1 VSTESVGKNNR
12 PEEASTWLT
21 KTSFENIILEKEG
34 NIAVITFNR
43 PEAMNALNNQTRA
56 EFRSAIEDVATD
68 DEIKV
73 LILTGNGKSFVAGSD
88 IKEFNQTTPFMA
100 HNIVR
105 LGEMVEKMEKPVI
118 AAVNGFCLGGGCEI
132 AMGCDIIIASE
143 KAKFGQTEIN
153 IGIIPGGGG
162 TQRLQRLIGAC
173 RAKELIF
180 TGDIIRADEA
190 DRIGLVNRVV
200 PMDELMPTA
209 KEIAKKIATKS
220 AAALRLAKTA
230 INRGMQT
237 NLESG
242 LKYEYE
248 LYSIS
253 LSLEDKAEGVNAFL
267 EKRAPKFVGR

>member
-1 VSTESVGKNNR
+1 M
-12 PEEASTWLT
+12 AY
-21 KTSFENIILEKEG
+21 ENIIFEKKE
-34 NIAVITFNR
+34 NIAIITFNR

-56 EFRSAIEDVATD
+56 EFAAAIAEVAQDDDV
-68 DEIKV
+68 KV
-73 LILTGNGKSFVAGSD
+73 LILTGSGKAFVAGSD
-88 IKEFNQTTPFMA
+88 IKEFNKTTPFAA
-100 HNIVR
+100 HNIKR
-105 LGEMVEKMEKPVI
+105 LGEMVETLEKPVI

-162 TQRLQRLIGAC
+162 TQRLQRLIGPC

-180 TGDIIRADEA
+180 TGDIIRAQEA

-200 PMDELMPTA
+200 PMDEVMPTA
-209 KEIAKKIATKS
+209 EEMAMKIATKS
-220 AAALRLAKTA
+220 AAALKLAKSA

-248 LYSIS
+248 LYSLS
-253 LSLEDKAEGVNAFL
+253 LSLEDKVEGVNAFL
-267 EKRAPKFVGR
+267 EKRAPKFIGR

>member
-1 VSTESVGKNNR
+1 M
-12 PEEASTWLT
+12 AY
-21 KTSFENIILEKEG
+21 ENIIFEKEEHV
-34 NIAVITFNR
+34 AVITFNR
-43 PEAMNALNNQTRA
+43 PEAMNALNNQTRTEFARAIA
-56 EFRSAIEDVATD
+56 EVAEDE
-68 DEIKV
+68 EIKV
-73 LILTGNGKSFVAGSD
+73 LILTGSGKAFVAGSD
-88 IKEFNQTTPFMA
+88 IKEFNKTTPFAA
-100 HNIVR
+100 HNITR
-105 LGEMVEKMEKPVI
+105 LGEMVEKLDKPVI

-162 TQRLQRLIGAC
+162 TQRLQRLIGVC

-180 TGDIIRADEA
+180 TGEIIRAHEA

-200 PMDELMPTA
+200 PMDELLPTA
-209 KEIAKKIATKS
+209 KEMAKKIASKSS
-220 AAALRLAKTA
+220 AALKLAKQA

-248 LYSIS
+248 LYSLS
-253 LSLEDKAEGVNAFL
+253 LSLEDKVEGVNAFL
-267 EKRAPKFVGR
+267 EKRTPKFVGR

>member
-1 VSTESVGKNNR
+1 MMY
-12 PEEASTWLT
+12 
-21 KTSFENIILEKEG
+21 ENIILEKEE

-43 PEAMNALNNQTRA
+43 PEAMNALNNQTRG
-56 EFRSAIEDVATD
+56 EFRDAIADVAA
-68 DEIKV
+68 DENIKV
-73 LILTGNGKSFVAGSD
+73 LILTGSGKSFVAGSD
-88 IKEFNQTTPFMA
+88 IKEFNKTTPYGA
-100 HNIVR
+100 HNILR
-105 LGEMVEKMEKPVI
+105 LGEMVEKLDKPVI

-162 TQRLQRLIGAC
+162 TQRLQRLIGVC
-173 RAKELIF
+173 RAKELIY
-180 TGDIIRADEA
+180 TGDIIRAEEA

-200 PMDELMPTA
+200 AMDELMPVA
-209 KEIAKKIATKS
+209 KEMAKKISTKS
-220 AAALRLAKTA
+220 AAALKLAKTA
-230 INRGMQT
+230 VNHGMQT

-248 LYSIS
+248 LYSLS
-253 LSLEDKAEGVNAFL
+253 LSLEDKVEGVNAFI

>member
-1 VSTESVGKNNR
+1 MAYK
-12 PEEASTWLT
+12 
-21 KTSFENIILEKEG
+21 NIILEKEE

-56 EFRSAIEDVATD
+56 EFRLAIDDVASD
-68 DEIKV
+68 DDVKV
-73 LILTGNGKSFVAGSD
+73 LILTGSGKSFVAGSD
-88 IKEFNQTTPFMA
+88 IKEFNKTTPYMA

-105 LGEMVEKMEKPVI
+105 LGEMVEKLEKPVI

-132 AMGCDIIIASE
+132 AMGCDIIVASE

-180 TGDIIRADEA
+180 TGDIIRAEEA

-209 KEIAKKIATKS
+209 KEIAAKIASKS
-220 AAALRLAKTA
+220 AAALKLAKTA

>member
-1 VSTESVGKNNR
+1 MGY
-12 PEEASTWLT
+12 
-21 KTSFENIILEKEG
+21 ENIILEKEE
-34 NIAVITFNR
+34 NIAIITFNR

-56 EFRSAIEDVATD
+56 EFRAAIEDVAAD
-68 DEIKV
+68 DTIKV
-73 LILTGNGKSFVAGSD
+73 LILTGSGKAFVAGSD
-88 IKEFNQTTPFMA
+88 IKEFNQTTPYAA
-100 HNIVR
+100 HNITR
-105 LGEMVEKMEKPVI
+105 LGEMVEKLEKPVI
-118 AAVNGFCLGGGCEI
+118 AAVNGFCLGGGNEI

-162 TQRLQRLIGAC
+162 TQRLPRLIGAC

-190 DRIGLVNRVV
+190 DRLGLVNRVV
-200 PMDELMPTA
+200 PMDELMPA
-209 KEIAKKIATKS
+209 ARELAKKIATKS
-220 AAALRLAKTA
+220 AAALKLAKTA

-248 LYSIS
+248 LYSLS
-253 LSLEDKAEGVNAFL
+253 LSLEDKAEGVAAFL
-267 EKRAPKFVGR
+267 EKRKPQFKGK

>member
-1 VSTESVGKNNR
+1 M
-12 PEEASTWLT
+12 AY
-21 KTSFENIILEKEG
+21 ENIIFEKEE

-56 EFRSAIEDVATD
+56 EFAQAIEDVSTD
-68 DEIKV
+68 DGIKV
-73 LILTGNGKSFVAGSD
+73 LILTGAGKAFVAGSD
-88 IKEFNQTTPFMA
+88 IKEFNKTTPFGA
-100 HNIVR
+100 HNIKR
-105 LGEMVEKMEKPVI
+105 LGEMVEKLEKPVI

-162 TQRLQRLIGAC
+162 TQRLQRLIGPC

-180 TGDIIRADEA
+180 TGDIIRAEEA

-200 PMDELMPTA
+200 PMDELLSTA

-220 AAALRLAKTA
+220 AAALKLAKTA

-248 LYSIS
+248 LYSLS
-253 LSLEDKAEGVNAFL
+253 LSLEDKVEGVNAFL
-267 EKRAPKFVGR
+267 EKRAPKFIGR

>member
-1 VSTESVGKNNR
+1 MDY
-12 PEEASTWLT
+12 
-21 KTSFENIILEKEG
+21 ENIIFEKEE
-34 NIAVITFNR
+34 NIAIITFNR

-56 EFRSAIEDVATD
+56 EFGQAIQDVASD

-73 LILTGNGKSFVAGSD
+73 LILTGSGKAFVAGSD
-88 IKEFNQTTPFMA
+88 IKEFNATTPFAA
-100 HNIVR
+100 HNIRR
-105 LGEMVEKMEKPVI
+105 LGEMVEQLEKPVI
-118 AAVNGFCLGGGCEI
+118 AAVNGFCLGGGNEI

-180 TGDIIRADEA
+180 TGDIIRAEEA
-190 DRIGLVNRVV
+190 DRLGLVNRVV
-200 PMDELMPTA
+200 PMDELMPAA
-209 KEIAKKIATKS
+209 KELAKKIATKS
-220 AAALRLAKTA
+220 AAALKLAKQS
-230 INRGMQT
+230 INYGMQT
-237 NLESG
+237 NLASG

-248 LYSIS
+248 LYSLS
-253 LSLEDKAEGVNAFL
+253 LSLEDKKEGVNAFL